1 MQTTQ
6 PVSRSSSHNW
16 LNLLSSLL
24 LGAFTAGVSVLLAAA
39 LAILAM
45 RALFAGTALPGV
57 TSMGVDLAG
66 KDRAAIEAA
75 LASAVTYPN
84 TGTIVVH
91 DGSRVWTATPARL
104 GVAIDIAGMADR
116 ALAVGRQ
123 GSLIERFQEQIDAW
137 VEGRAIPASVVF
149 DQRQAAAYL
158 RNLAA
163 QVDQPRIEAT
173 IGVQG
178 TEITVQPGQIGRRLD
193 VAATIEVLTPSISR
207 LYDADLPLV
216 IRESAPEVLDASQQA
231 AVARELL
238 AQPLTLTA
246 DGAGPWSF
254 DAATLAGMLRFNRVA
269 DGAGSRYQ
277 VGLDPQSLAGFLEPL
292 TSTLAR
298 DPENARFT
306 FNDET
311 HQLDL
316 LKDAVIGRALDVPA
330 TIQAINAGLTAG
342 QHQIALVFRTTD
354 PAVRSDAKA
363 GDLGITELVVDTKTY
378 FNGSSPER
386 IQNIK
391 TASGAFHG
399 MLFAP
404 GETISMAKILG
415 DISLDKGY
423 AEALIIYGDRT
434 IKGVGGGVCQ
444 VSTTL
449 FRAAFY
455 GGYRLDE
462 RHPHA
467 YRVGYYEQGPNS
479 PGPGLDA
486 TVFAPLVDFKFTND
500 TPYWLLM
507 ETYVY
512 GNTLEWKFYSTK
524 DGRSVTWNTTGA
536 TNVIDAPEPL
546 YRENPDL
553 AEGTIKQVDYQADGA
568 DVLVT
573 RTVSRDGSVL
583 YTDRI
588 KTHYL
593 PWRAIYEYGPGTKLP
608 EGAKTE

>member
-6 PVSRSSSHNW
+6 TVPRPSANW
-16 LNLLSSLL
+16 LNLLTRLL
-24 LGAFTAGVSVLLAAA
+24 LSAFTAGVSLLLAAA
-39 LAILAM
+39 MALVGM
-45 RALFAGTALPGV
+45 RALFAGRALPGV
-57 TSMGVDLAG
+57 TSMGINLAG
-66 KDRAAIEAA
+66 KDHAAIEGV
-75 LASAVTYPN
+75 LSSSLTYPG
-84 TGTIVVH
+84 TGTVVLH
-91 DGSRVWTATPARL
+91 DSNRLWTTTPSQL
-104 GVAIDIAGMADR
+104 GVAIDVSGMADR

-123 GSLIERFQEQIDAW
+123 GSVIERVGEQIDAW
-137 VEGRAIPASVVF
+137 VEGSTIPAGVVF

-158 RNLAA
+158 RKLAA
-163 QVDQPRIEAT
+163 QIDQPQIEAT

-178 TEITVQPGQIGRRLD
+178 TEVNVRSGQIGRNLD

-216 IRESAPEVLDASQQA
+216 IRESAPQVLDASKQA
-231 AVARELL
+231 AIARDIL

-246 DGAGPWSF
+246 DGASPWSF
-254 DAATLAGMLRFNRVA
+254 DSATLAGMLRFNRVT
-269 DGAGSRYQ
+269 DGAGSRYE
-277 VGLDPQSLAGFLEPL
+277 VGLDPQSLAAFLEPL
-292 TSTLAR
+292 TPTLAR
-298 DPENARFT
+298 DPQNARFI
-306 FNDET
+306 FNDDT
-311 HQLDL
+311 RQLDL
-316 LKDAVIGRALDVPA
+316 LKEAVIGRTLDVPA
-330 TIQAINAGLTAG
+330 TIQAINTGLTAG
-342 QHQIALVFRTTD
+342 QHQIALVFQTTD
-354 PAVRSDAKA
+354 PAIRSDAKA
-363 GDLGITELVVDTKTY
+363 ADLGITELVVDAKTY
-378 FNGSSPER
+378 TNGSSPER

-391 TASGAFHG
+391 TASAAFHG

-404 GETISMAKILG
+404 GETISMTKILG

-455 GGYRLDE
+455 AGYRLDE

-467 YRVGYYEQGPNS
+467 YRVSYYEQGANS

-486 TVFAPLVDFKFTND
+486 TVFVPLVDFKFTND
-500 TPYWLLM
+500 TAYWLLM

-536 TNVIDAPEPL
+536 TNVVNAPDPL

-553 AEGTIKQVDYQADGA
+553 PKGKIKQVDYQADGA
-568 DVLVT
+568 DILVT
-573 RTVSRDGSVL
+573 RTVSRDGAVL

-593 PWRAIYEYGPGTKLP
+593 PWRAIYEFGPGTDLP
-608 EGAKTE
+608 KDAKTE

>member
-6 PVSRSSSHNW
+6 TVPRPSANW
-16 LNLLSSLL
+16 LNLLTRLIL
-24 LGAFTAGVSVLLAAA
+24 AAFTAGVSLLLAAA
-39 LAILAM
+39 IALLGM
-45 RALFAGTALPGV
+45 RALFAGRVLPGV
-57 TSMGVDLAG
+57 TSMGIDLTG
-66 KDRAAIEAA
+66 KDHAAIEGV
-75 LASAVTYPN
+75 LSSSLTYPG
-84 TGTIVVH
+84 TGTVVLH
-91 DGSRVWTATPARL
+91 DGKRLWTTTPSQV
-104 GVAIDIAGMADR
+104 GVAIDVSGMADR

-123 GSLIERFQEQIDAW
+123 GSVIERVGEQIDAW
-137 VEGRAIPASVVF
+137 VEGSTIPAGVVF

-163 QVDQPRIEAT
+163 QIDQPQIEAT

-178 TEITVQPGQIGRRLD
+178 TDVSVRSGQIGRNLD

-216 IRESAPEVLDASQQA
+216 IRESAPQVLDASQQA
-231 AVARELL
+231 AIARDML

-254 DAATLAGMLRFNRVA
+254 DASTLAGMLRFNRVT
-269 DGAGSRYQ
+269 DGTGSRYE
-277 VGLDPQSLAGFLEPL
+277 VGLDTQSLAAFLEPL
-292 TSTLAR
+292 TPTLAR
-298 DPENARFT
+298 DPENARFI
-306 FNDET
+306 FNDDT
-311 HQLDL
+311 RQLDL
-316 LKDAVIGRALDVPA
+316 LKEAVIGRALDVPA
-330 TIQAINAGLTAG
+330 TIQAVNTGLTAG
-342 QHQIALVFRTTD
+342 QHQIALVFQTTD
-354 PAVRSDAKA
+354 PAIRSDAKA
-363 GDLGITELVVDTKTY
+363 ADLGITELVVDAKTY
-378 FNGSSPER
+378 TNGSSPER

-391 TASGAFHG
+391 TASSAFQG

-404 GETISMAKILG
+404 GETISMTKLLG

-455 GGYRLDE
+455 AGYRLDE

-467 YRVGYYEQGPNS
+467 YRVSYYEQGPNS

-486 TVFAPLVDFKFTND
+486 TVFVPLVDFKFTND

-524 DGRSVTWNTTGA
+524 DGRSVAWNTTGA
-536 TNVIDAPEPL
+536 TNVVDAPEPL

-553 AEGTIKQVDYQADGA
+553 PKGKIKQVDYQADGA
-568 DVLVT
+568 DILVT
-573 RTVSRDGSVL
+573 RTVSRDGAVL

-593 PWRAIYEYGPGTKLP
+593 PWRAIYEFGPGTDLP
-608 EGAKTE
+608 KGAKTE

>member
-6 PVSRSSSHNW
+6 PVSRSTSNNW
-16 LNLLSSLL
+16 LNLLSRLL
-24 LGAFTAGVSVLLAAA
+24 LAAFTAGVSLLLAAA
-39 LAILAM
+39 FALLAIRL
-45 RALFAGTALPGV
+45 LFAGTALPGV

-66 KDRAAIEAA
+66 KDHAAIEAV
-75 LASAVTYPN
+75 LASAVTYPS

-91 DGSRVWTATPARL
+91 DGTRLWTATPAQL
-104 GVAIDIAGMADR
+104 GVGIDTAGMADR
-116 ALAVGRQ
+116 VLAVGRQ
-123 GSLIERFQEQIDAW
+123 GSLINRFEEQIDAW
-137 VEGRAIPASVVF
+137 VEGRAVPAGVVF

-158 RNLAA
+158 RGLAA

-178 TEITVQPGQIGRRLD
+178 TEVTVQPGQIGRSLD
-193 VAATIEVLTPSISR
+193 VATTIEVLAPSIAL

-231 AVARELL
+231 AVAREILS
-238 AQPLTLTA
+238 QPLTLTA
-246 DGAGPWSF
+246 EGAGPWSF
-254 DAATLAGMLRFNRVA
+254 DPPTLASMLRFNRVT
-269 DGAGSRYQ
+269 DGAGSRYE
-277 VGLDPQSLAGFLEPL
+277 VGLDPQSLAAFLEPL

-298 DPENARFT
+298 SPENARFS

-311 HQLDL
+311 RQLDL

-330 TIQAINAGLTAG
+330 TIQAIDAGLTAA
-342 QHQIALVFRTTD
+342 QHQIPLVFQTTD

-363 GDLGITELVVDTKTY
+363 ADLGITELVVDAKTY
-378 FNGSSPER
+378 TSGSAPER

-423 AEALIIYGDRT
+423 AEALIIYGDKT

-486 TVFAPLVDFKFTND
+486 TVFVPLVDFQFTND

-524 DGRSVTWNTTGA
+524 DGRSVTWDTTGA
-536 TNVIDAPEPL
+536 TNVIDAPEAL

-553 AEGTIKQVDYQADGA
+553 PEGTIKQVDYSADGA
-568 DVLVT
+568 DILVT

-583 YTDRI
+583 YNDRI

-608 EGAKTE
+608 KGAKTE

>member
-6 PVSRSSSHNW
+6 PVSRSSSNDW
-16 LNLLSSLL
+16 LTLISRLL
-24 LGAFTAGVSVLLAAA
+24 LAAFTAGASLLLAAA
-39 LAILAM
+39 FALLAM
-45 RALFAGTALPGV
+45 RLLFAGTALPGV
-57 TSMGVDLAG
+57 TSMGIDLAG
-66 KDRAAIEAA
+66 RDRAAIEAI
-75 LASAVTYPN
+75 LASAVTYPS

-91 DGSRVWTATPARL
+91 DGSRLWTATPAQL
-104 GVAIDIAGMADR
+104 GVAIDTAGMADR

-123 GSLIERFQEQIDAW
+123 GLLINRFQEQIDAW
-137 VEGRAIPASVVF
+137 IEGRAVPAGVVF

-158 RNLAA
+158 RGLAA
-163 QVDQPRIEAT
+163 QVDQSQIEAT

-178 TEITVQPGQIGRRLD
+178 TEVTVQPGQIGRSLD
-193 VAATIEVLTPSISR
+193 VGATIEVLAPSIAS

-231 AVARELL
+231 AVAREILS
-238 AQPLTLTA
+238 QSLTLTA

-254 DAATLAGMLRFNRVA
+254 DPPTLAGMLRFNRVT
-269 DGAGSRYQ
+269 DGAGGRYE
-277 VGLDPQSLAGFLEPL
+277 VGLDPQSLAAFLEPL

-298 DPENARFT
+298 NPENARFT
-306 FNDET
+306 FNDDT
-311 HQLDL
+311 RQLDL
-316 LKDAVIGRALDVPA
+316 LKDAVIGRSLDVPA
-330 TIQAINAGLTAG
+330 TIQAIDAGLTAG
-342 QHQIALVFRTTD
+342 QHQIPLVFQTTD
-354 PAVRSDAKA
+354 PVVRSDAKA
-363 GDLGITELVVDTKTY
+363 ADLGITELIVDTKTY
-378 FNGSSPER
+378 TSGSPPER

-391 TASGAFHG
+391 TAAGAFHG

-423 AEALIIYGDRT
+423 AEALIIYGDKT

-467 YRVGYYEQGPNS
+467 YRVGYYEQGPDS

-486 TVFAPLVDFKFTND
+486 TVFVPLVDFKFTND

-512 GNTLEWKFYSTK
+512 GNVLQWKFYSTK

-536 TNVIDAPEPL
+536 TNVVDAPEPL

-553 AEGTIKQVDYQADGA
+553 PKDTIKQVDYSADGA
-568 DVLVT
+568 DILVT
-573 RTVSRDGSVL
+573 RTVSRDGAVL
-583 YTDRI
+583 YNDRI

-593 PWRAIYEYGPGTKLP
+593 PWRAIYEYGPGTQLP
-608 EGAKTE
+608 KDAKTE